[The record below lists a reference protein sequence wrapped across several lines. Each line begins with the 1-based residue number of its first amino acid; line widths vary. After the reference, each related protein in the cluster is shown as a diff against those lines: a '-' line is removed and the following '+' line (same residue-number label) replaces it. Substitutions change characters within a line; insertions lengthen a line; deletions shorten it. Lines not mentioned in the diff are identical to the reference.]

1 MHTLHGSSFQRDN
14 GLEYVWISC
23 GFAYPKPQEVIPRTN
38 RTIDDL
44 FAQIFISPS
53 KIFQDLPRF
62 LALLIGV
69 IAFSGGWTPM
79 RMGYIYIL
87 WYCGYC
93 LQNYLAAYAFALVAL
108 ASCRFNSWAEHLFVF
123 FGWFWGIIRYN
134 VSTFILLH
142 GANSVNSANLLQW
155 FALLLGW
162 MLWIVLWAELSRW
175 TCLLDQC
182 RTRTYLQ
189 SKTGESIMIQD
200 SPDAIKNMN
209 PGEERLHFKIL
220 QTKCSFLLLGQRC
233 KSWCGFQ
240 GTSCL
245 IVAVKR
251 RATTQPR
258 KSVFMRLCQ
267 SSKEQISVTQRNYE
281 CDVKCA
287 TVV

>member
-1 MHTLHGSSFQRDN
+1 MWVRVSQAPRGDSPNKSNNRWFVCPNLH
-14 GLEYVWISC
+14 
-23 GFAYPKPQEVIPRTN
+23 KP
-38 RTIDDL
+38 
-44 FAQIFISPS
+44 
-53 KIFQDLPRF
+53 FQDLPRSSKISSPSHWGDR
-62 LALLIGV
+62 LL
-69 IAFSGGWTPM
+69 GGLNPCEN
-79 RMGYIYIL
+79 GLYIL

-123 FGWFWGIIRYN
+123 FGWFWCIIRYN
-134 VSTFILLH
+134 VPTFILLH
-142 GANSVNSANLLQW
+142 GANSVNSANLLRW

-220 QTKCSFLLLGQRC
+220 QTKCSFLLGQRC